1 MKCLICEKK
10 RGKRHCPAK
19 NGYICPMCCG
29 EKRGVEIN
37 CPLDCAYYV
46 EGQKYQQEK
55 VSRQRLRKD
64 GVDSFIRRAELY
76 NKNPEIF
83 RGIEISF
90 VNVFRTNNRIRNVDL
105 AEGLELVLKTLD
117 TEKRGLL
124 YDYRSENALANEI
137 ADHVI
142 KIIREYKD
150 KIELRKSRISIDY
163 GREIVQEFLNE
174 VRFFIENEV
183 NPRSYFIHILRYHPQ
198 RAEGS
203 RGAGNIVLAS

>member
-1 MKCLICEKK
+1 MKCLICEKRK
-10 RGKRHCPAK
+10 GKRHCPAK
-19 NGYICPMCCG
+19 NGYICPICCG

-37 CPLDCAYYV
+37 CPLDCTYYV

-55 VSRQRLRKD
+55 VSRQRLRKE
-64 GVDSFIRRAELY
+64 GVGSFVRRAELY

-83 RGIEISF
+83 RDIEIAF
-90 VNVFRTNNRIRNVDL
+90 VNVFRANNRIKNIDL
-105 AEGLELVLKTLD
+105 TEGLELVLKTLD

-124 YDYRSENALANEI
+124 YDHRSENSFANEI
-137 ADHVI
+137 SDRVI

-150 KIELRKSRISIDY
+150 NIELGKSRISVDY

-174 VRFFIENEV
+174 VQFFIENEV

-198 RAEGS
+198 RVETS
-203 RGAGNIVLAS
+203 QRTGNIILAS

>member
-1 MKCLICEKK
+1 MKCLICEKRK
-10 RGKRHCPAK
+10 GKRHCPAK
-19 NGYICPMCCG
+19 NGYICPICCG

-37 CPLDCAYYV
+37 CPLDCTYYV

-55 VSRQRLRKD
+55 VSRQRLRKE
-64 GVDSFIRRAELY
+64 GVGSFVRRAELY

-83 RGIEISF
+83 RDIEIAF
-90 VNVFRTNNRIRNVDL
+90 VNIFRANNRIRNIDL

-124 YDYRSENALANEI
+124 YDHRSENSFANEI
-137 ADHVI
+137 SDRVI

-150 KIELRKSRISIDY
+150 NIELGRSRISIDY
-163 GREIVQEFLNE
+163 GKEIVQEFLNE
-174 VRFFIENEV
+174 VQFFIENEV

-198 RAEGS
+198 RVETS
-203 RGAGNIVLAS
+203 HGAGNIILAS

>member
-1 MKCLICEKK
+1 MKCLICEKRK
-10 RGKRHCPAK
+10 GKRHCPAK
-19 NGYICPMCCG
+19 NGYICPICCG

-37 CPLDCAYYV
+37 CPLDCTYYV

-55 VSRQRLRKD
+55 VSRQRLRKE
-64 GVDSFIRRAELY
+64 GVGSFIRRAEMY

-83 RGIEISF
+83 NDIEIAF

-105 AEGLELVLKTLD
+105 AEGLGLVLKTLD
-117 TEKRGLL
+117 TEKRGLV
-124 YDYRSENALANEI
+124 YDHRSENSFANEI
-137 ADHVI
+137 SDRVI

-150 KIELRKSRISIDY
+150 NIELGKSRISIDY

-174 VRFFIENEV
+174 VEFFIENEV

-198 RAEGS
+198 RVETS
-203 RGAGNIVLAS
+203 QGAGNIILAS

>member
-1 MKCLICEKK
+1 MKCLICEKR

-64 GVDSFIRRAELY
+64 GVGSFIRRAELF

-83 RGIEISF
+83 RDIEISF
-90 VNVFRTNNRIRNVDL
+90 VNVFRTNNRIKNVDL
-105 AEGLELVLKTLD
+105 EEGLELVLKTLD
-117 TEKRGLL
+117 TEKSGLL
-124 YDYRSENALANEI
+124 YDYRSENALANEV
-137 ADHVI
+137 ADRVI

-198 RAEGS
+198 RVEGS
-203 RGAGNIVLAS
+203 RGAGNIIIAS

>member
-1 MKCLICEKK
+1 
-10 RGKRHCPAK
+10 
-19 NGYICPMCCG
+19 MCCG

-64 GVDSFIRRAELY
+64 GVGSFIRRAELF

-83 RGIEISF
+83 RDIEISF
-90 VNVFRTNNRIRNVDL
+90 VNVFRTNNRIKNVDL
-105 AEGLELVLKTLD
+105 EEGLELVLKTLD
-117 TEKRGLL
+117 TEKSGLL
-124 YDYRSENALANEI
+124 YDYRSENALANEV
-137 ADHVI
+137 ADRVI

-198 RAEGS
+198 RVEGS
-203 RGAGNIVLAS
+203 RGAGNIIIAS